1 VAVATEEACGS
12 KSKTPADA
20 IRADWLVRTQVDLQP
35 RSPSV
40 RAAAA
45 ACIGGCRHAGPWTT
59 SIDAGHAEFDGRCA
73 HTSHAL
79 MHVHRSGATQPA
91 VESSRGRAE
100 PLERARRTR
109 IHQKPRPKASL
120 IQDGKE
126 IKGTPDQIKKWV
138 AMGME
143 EGKVLWKTPACLPV
157 HGNSQQ
163 RPCTPLSRRLVLPA
177 RLFLALH
184 CVAMDDG
191 LSCRPPAVD
200 HASGGR

>member
-1 VAVATEEACGS
+1 MTSALACHC
-12 KSKTPADA
+12 
-20 IRADWLVRTQVDLQP
+20 RAR
-35 RSPSV
+35 
-40 RAAAA
+40 
-45 ACIGGCRHAGPWTT
+45 
-59 SIDAGHAEFDGRCA
+59 
-73 HTSHAL
+73 
-79 MHVHRSGATQPA
+79 
-91 VESSRGRAE
+91 RGRAA
-100 PLERARRTR
+100 PSLESGG
-109 IHQKPRPKASL
+109 QKPRPKASL

-191 LSCRPPAVD
+191 LSSRPPAVD